1 MAVVARTQGF
11 ELTRTWLPA
20 RQAVLAD
27 TLPLGILLAVM
38 GGIGAGVMGGLHVG
52 VAAGVAAGVGAGG
65 AGLVLGG
72 LGSGVAG
79 GAVGPLTNVYVRN
92 LLLMITASLLLA
104 ACAQASFTVPF
115 STGSAGDLVPITGQT
130 FGVLLIGVTLG
141 SRRAFGAVF
150 LYLMWGWAGAP
161 FFAGGG
167 AGFTALFTGASAGY
181 LWGFVLAAVVVG
193 FLAERGF
200 DRGNWLLAA
209 MLAGNALIY
218 VVGLPVL
225 ELWGNNNGF
234 DLNVWN
240 AGLWPFV
247 PGDMLKLIAAANV
260 VAVGWW
266 GVRLLEARRS
276 PRPSARRPRPSAP

>member
-1 MAVVARTQGF
+1 MAVFPRTRGL
-11 ELTRTWLPA
+11 ELTRSWLPA

-27 TLPLGILLAVM
+27 TLPLGILLGAM

-52 VAAGVAAGVGAGG
+52 VVAGVAAGISAGG

-72 LGSGVAG
+72 VGSGALG
-79 GAVGPLTNVYVRN
+79 GAVGPLRNAYVRD

-115 STGSAGDLVPITGQT
+115 STGRAGDLVPITGQT
-130 FGVLLIGVTLG
+130 FGVLLIGVMLG
-141 SRRAFGAVF
+141 SRRGFGAVF

-161 FFAGGG
+161 FFAGG
-167 AGFTALFTGASAGY
+167 AYGFTALFTGATAGY
-181 LWGFVLAAVVVG
+181 LWGFVLAAVAVG
-193 FLAERGF
+193 FLAERGL
-200 DRGNWLLAA
+200 DRGNGLIAA

-225 ELWGNNNGF
+225 ELWANNSGF

-240 AGLWPFV
+240 AGLWPFI
-247 PGDMLKLIAAANV
+247 PGDMFKLIAAANL

-266 GVRLLEARRS
+266 SVGLLQARRDGG
-276 PRPSARRPRPSAP
+276 APPAP